1 MNRSGAS
8 FNFGGGSGIPW
19 NDSSRAAGT
28 GASYPPGGSHS
39 VGGGFLSGD
48 TATSA
53 TQMDGAV
60 KGVGKSMEVVPVTIA
75 EVVTSPDLKHDRM
88 KIGNMEVHRVTLV
101 AQVRE
106 CRQTSTYTS
115 LTLDDK
121 TGATL
126 EAKIWGES
134 QEEVEAAAVATGQ
147 YVRVYG
153 TVKSVNDNVM
163 LTAYSVQRVKDLNE
177 VSFHM
182 LDVIHSHVMIAK
194 CAQAGP
200 AAGTQ
205 EFPAAS
211 SSFVA
216 STPSRVDLMD
226 YQASGMDGGFSVGQ
240 HFAPLGLTPMQSAVF
255 AYCQTGSETN
265 GRDIRLMISELPP
278 QFRNKQ
284 LIEDALQYLSQ
295 EGQIYN
301 TVDDFHYKSVEY

>member
-60 KGVGKSMEVVPVTIA
+60 K
-75 EVVTSPDLKHDRM
+75 
-88 KIGNMEVHRVTLV
+88 VTLV